1 MGVTST
7 YQAIKISEALRYLYK
22 LSLSKTLRK
31 ANFKMMR
38 MMLLMAI
45 VVCGVTAGRKKL
57 DAEGKLQRVKVAA
70 EGLEFTMKALSGEA
84 SCISSEGVCPG
95 DLGTLK
101 TDLADFKLALKGIF
115 EDKAAG
121 TITAGDALGAV
132 KDASQGLAVTMGGA
146 EWGDVSGCIT
156 GGSVECEAAVGA
168 LSVGLGGFVAAL
180 KDLLQ

>member
-101 TDLADFKLALKGIF
+101 TDLADFKLALKGF
-115 EDKAAG
+115 LRTKPLARSRPVMRWVQSKMQ
-121 TITAGDALGAV
+121 V
-132 KDASQGLAVTMGGA
+132 KG
-146 EWGDVSGCIT
+146 
-156 GGSVECEAAVGA
+156 
-168 LSVGLGGFVAAL
+168 
-180 KDLLQ
+180 